1 MFYRA
6 AMDTATVSGLSVIME
21 TNEDVDRAAG
31 LLAAVGLDVEGD
43 DGFVQVK
50 GTALNLT
57 IMRGAMIDTPPHGG
71 LLIQLEVADVDAAAK
86 AAADHGGEL
95 GWGPGRTDFGT
106 YSAYLRG
113 PAGLTVELLTPIG
126 D

>member
-1 MFYRA
+1 MFYGA
-6 AMDTATVSGLSVIME
+6 CMNTATVFGLSVIME
-21 TNEDVDRAAG
+21 TNDDVDRAATF
-31 LLAAVGLDVEGD
+31 LSAVGLAVEGE

-50 GTALNLT
+50 GPSVNLS

-71 LLIQLEVADVDAAAK
+71 LLIQLQVADVDAAAQ
-86 AAADHGGEL
+86 AAVDHGGEV

-106 YSAYLRG
+106 YSAYVRG
-113 PAGLTVELLTPIG
+113 PGGLTVELLTPVG